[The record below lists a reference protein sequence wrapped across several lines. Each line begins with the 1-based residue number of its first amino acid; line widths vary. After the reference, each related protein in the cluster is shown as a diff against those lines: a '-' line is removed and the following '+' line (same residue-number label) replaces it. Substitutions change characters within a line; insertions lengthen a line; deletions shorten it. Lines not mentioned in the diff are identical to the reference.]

1 MQTWRI
7 YQIIHTVP
15 QQNTI
20 LIHLVHS
27 CPILKR
33 LTLNR
38 TCNSNAPNCTI
49 LHIIRVPYV
58 LIILYT
64 YITSWSIVSIVLK
77 CYIIYDYKVI
87 IYIIYLCCTIL
98 KAWTKYD
105 HAEAC
110 NCHLCPSCNQLHL
123 CKCSTNKRQ
132 TCPGHRNLPSP
143 PTLWPY
149 GTSQLR
155 NGLPT
160 KKTSIW
166 TWIGRRLW
174 QKTRVLKGPQISSCS
189 NLDRFR
195 V

>member
-38 TCNSNAPNCTI
+38 TCNSNPPNCTI

-77 CYIIYDYKVI
+77 CYIIYDYIII
-87 IYIIYLCCTIL
+87 IYIIYVCCTIRRRHEQNTTML
-98 KAWTKYD
+98 KPATAIFVQAAISCIFASVQQISDKLVLGT
-105 HAEAC
+105 EI
-110 NCHLCPSCNQLHL
+110 CPH
-123 CKCSTNKRQ
+123 RQ
-132 TCPGHRNLPSP
+132 
-143 PTLWPY
+143 PY
-149 GTSQLR
+149 GHITSQLR

>member
-1 MQTWRI
+1 MRLKKLVWSSELSLSNLSNSFICSLFRSHQTTSKQLRSPCHMQTWRI

-64 YITSWSIVSIVLK
+64 YITSWSIVSIVLE
-77 CYIIYDYKVI
+77 CYIIYDYKII
-87 IYIIYLCCTIL
+87 IYNICMLYHTEGMSKIRPCWSL
-98 KAWTKYD
+98 
-105 HAEAC
+105 
-110 NCHLCPSCNQLHL
+110 Q
-123 CKCSTNKRQ
+123 
-132 TCPGHRNLPSP
+132 LPS
-143 PTLWPY
+143 L
-149 GTSQLR
+149 SKLQSVASLQVF
-155 NGLPT
+155 N
-160 KKTSIW
+160 K
-166 TWIGRRLW
+166 
-174 QKTRVLKGPQISSCS
+174 
-189 NLDRFR
+189 
-195 V
+195 